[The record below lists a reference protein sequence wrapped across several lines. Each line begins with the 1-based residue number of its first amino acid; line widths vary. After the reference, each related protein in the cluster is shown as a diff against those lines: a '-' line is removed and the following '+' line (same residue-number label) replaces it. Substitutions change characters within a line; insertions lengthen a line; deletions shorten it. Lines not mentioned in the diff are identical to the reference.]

1 MDFDD
6 EASAKAY
13 NFTITAIK
21 EFYDTIESDQ
31 FTAAGGD
38 TIYAYLTKVM
48 ELVSFKE
55 QLKRYIYE
63 ASGTREPYSK
73 MDYGAFMLA
82 AFEKNDCMAGK
93 SKSELKRQINRWLNA
108 ETIKREN
115 LFLIGFCLDNG

>member
-1 MDFDD
+1 MQINNILDFDD

-55 QLKRYIYE
+55 QLKRYIYMKHQE
-63 ASGTREPYSK
+63 QGNPILKWIMVPSCWQPSRK
-73 MDYGAFMLA
+73 MTVWQVSQSR
-82 AFEKNDCMAGK
+82 N
-93 SKSELKRQINRWLNA
+93 
-108 ETIKREN
+108 
-115 LFLIGFCLDNG
+115 

>member
-1 MDFDD
+1 MQINNILDFDD

-55 QLKRYIYE
+55 HQEQGNPILKWITVPSCWQPSR
-63 ASGTREPYSK
+63 K
-73 MDYGAFMLA
+73 MTVWQVSQSR
-82 AFEKNDCMAGK
+82 N
-93 SKSELKRQINRWLNA
+93 
-108 ETIKREN
+108 
-115 LFLIGFCLDNG
+115 

>member
-1 MDFDD
+1 MQINNILDFDD

-63 ASGTREPYSK
+63 ASGTRDPILKWITVPSCWQPSRK
-73 MDYGAFMLA
+73 MTVWQVSQSR
-82 AFEKNDCMAGK
+82 N
-93 SKSELKRQINRWLNA
+93 
-108 ETIKREN
+108 
-115 LFLIGFCLDNG
+115 